1 MSSPITEF
9 FCSLITRMNYLFLW
23 LSDGA
28 NIGTMQQ
35 AASIVSQL
43 TTAAEGPFKLTDR
56 SPLVSAGEKPLVPC
70 KLKPPDALR

>member
-1 MSSPITEF
+1 
-9 FCSLITRMNYLFLW
+9 MNYLFLW

-43 TTAAEGPFKLTDR
+43 SIAQEG
-56 SPLVSAGEKPLVPC
+56 SSS
-70 KLKPPDALR
+70 